1 MNELRKLRLHGIR
14 MLAAFGWACTAALFL
29 LTLVF
34 DLKNEW
40 LAVGFSV
47 VMNALPTF
55 CATRRRYD
63 AQIGAIFGVNWAV
76 QPALLVY
83 MLQDH
88 PWQME
93 GHMYFFVGLAAL
105 TLLCDWRPIAV
116 AVVLIA
122 AHHLLLGYAAPE
134 WVFLG
139 SGDLPRVLVHA
150 IAVSLVLGVLGPLM
164 VKMSRLFV
172 AQANARAE
180 SEKSAEAAHE
190 ALAAAKLA
198 EATAQTERDKRHE
211 VERRANADAH
221 RNELLTLATAFE
233 SSVAN
238 IVQSV
243 ASAAQQLEKAAQDM
257 HRFAHEAGT
266 QSASAAT
273 EAESA
278 SRNAVQVS
286 TGISELSRSIATIA
300 ANAGKQAELGETARS
315 SSETGE
321 NVIRTLAER
330 TANIETFVGLID
342 SVASQTN
349 LLALN
354 ASIESARAGDA
365 GRGFAV
371 VAAEVKALAE
381 KARDA
386 AGQITSL
393 VSDVDAGAAE
403 ADQVIGEVS
412 KAMDEL
418 SAAAERMSSEIDD
431 QRGVAA
437 MIERTAAESA
447 SGADF
452 IAQRIGEVARSAS
465 EAVLL
470 SDEVQASS
478 ASLSRIADR
487 LRGATDEFLSQLRAA

>member
-1 MNELRKLRLHGIR
+1 MNELNKLRLHGVQL
-14 MLAAFGWACTAALFL
+14 LAAFGWACSAALL
-29 LTLVF
+29 ALALIF

-40 LAVGFSV
+40 LAIGVSI
-47 VMNALPTF
+47 VMNALPTL
-55 CATRRRYD
+55 CAVRRRYD
-63 AQIGAIFGVNWAV
+63 MHVGTIFGVNLAV

-93 GHMYFFVGLAAL
+93 GHMYFFAGLAAL

-122 AHHLLLGYAAPE
+122 AHHLLLGYVAPE

-150 IAVSLVLGVLGPLM
+150 IAVSLVLGVLGPVM
-164 VKMSRLFV
+164 VRMGRLFV
-172 AQANARAE
+172 AQAEARAE

-190 ALAAAKLA
+190 ALAATQLA
-198 EATAQTERDKRHE
+198 EANAEREREKRHDA
-211 VERRANADAH
+211 ERRANADAH
-221 RNELLTLATAFE
+221 RGELLSLAAAFE

-243 ASAAQQLEKAAQDM
+243 ASAAQQLEKAAHDM
-257 HRFAHEAGT
+257 HRFAHEAGE
-266 QSASAAT
+266 QSASAAR
-273 EAESA
+273 EAETA

-286 TGISELSRSIATIA
+286 TGVSELSHAIATIS

-321 NVIRTLAER
+321 AVIRTLAER
-330 TANIETFVGLID
+330 TANIEAFVGLID

-365 GRGFAV
+365 GLGFAV

-386 AGQITSL
+386 AGQITAL
-393 VSDVDAGAAE
+393 VSDVDAGADE
-403 ADQVIGEVS
+403 ADRVICQVS
-412 KAMDEL
+412 KAMVEL
-418 SAAAERMSSEIDD
+418 AAAAERMRMEIGD
-431 QRGVAA
+431 QQNIAE
-437 MIERTAAESA
+437 MIEQSAAENA

-465 EAVLL
+465 EAVSL

-478 ASLSRIADR
+478 ASLSTIADG
-487 LRGATDEFLSQLRAA
+487 LKTATAEFLTKLRAA

>member
-1 MNELRKLRLHGIR
+1 V
-14 MLAAFGWACTAALFL
+14 LAL
-29 LTLVF
+29 LF

-40 LAVGFSV
+40 LSVGFSIA
-47 VMNALPTF
+47 MNALPTL
-55 CATRRRYD
+55 CALRKRYD
-63 AQIGAIFGVNWAV
+63 MQVGTIFGVNLAV

-116 AVVLIA
+116 AVVLVA
-122 AHHLLLGYAAPE
+122 VHHLFLGYIAPE

-139 SGDLPRVLVHA
+139 SGHLPRVMVHA
-150 IAVSLVLGVLGPLM
+150 IAVSLVLGLLGPVM
-164 VKMSRLFV
+164 VRMGKLFV
-172 AQANARAE
+172 AQAEARAE

-190 ALAAAKLA
+190 ALAAMKAA
-198 EATAQTERDKRHE
+198 EAEAERQREKRHE
-211 VERRANADAH
+211 AERRERADAH
-221 RNELLTLATAFE
+221 RSELLALAAAFE

-243 ASAAQQLEKAAQDM
+243 ASAAQQLEKAAHDM
-257 HRFAHEAGT
+257 HRFAHEAGE
-266 QSASAAT
+266 QSASAAR
-273 EAESA
+273 EAETA

-286 TGISELSRSIATIA
+286 TGVSELSHAIA
-300 ANAGKQAELGETARS
+300 AISTNAGKQAQLGETARS

-321 NVIRTLAER
+321 VVIRTLTER
-330 TANIETFVGLID
+330 TANIEAFVGLID

-371 VAAEVKALAE
+371 VAAEVKVLAE

-386 AGQITSL
+386 AGQITTL
-393 VSDVDAGAAE
+393 VSDVDAGADE
-403 ADQVIGEVS
+403 ADRVMGDVS
-412 KAMDEL
+412 RAMVEL
-418 SAAAERMSSEIDD
+418 AGAAERMREEIGG
-431 QRGVAA
+431 QQSIAA
-437 MIERTAAESA
+437 MIERSAAENA

-452 IAQRIGEVARSAS
+452 IAQRIGEVAKSAS
-465 EAVLL
+465 EAVSL
-470 SDEVQASS
+470 SDEVQESS
-478 ASLSRIADR
+478 ASLSKIADG
-487 LRGATDEFLSQLRAA
+487 LKTATNEFLTKLRAA